1 MSTEDDKNIGRNLKK
16 YRTSAGLSQVQ
27 LAMQLLTAGFEGV
40 HPQTI
45 LKIERGQRPLR
56 LTEARIVADVFDI
69 PLNYLY
75 ETSKEAEDELD
86 GLRRERLIRERTHA
100 LRQAVDALLTAQ
112 DDGQDWLDAHPRSKA
127 VVAHGIRK
135 ALEQS
140 DITEIVA
147 SHIEHHDRKR
157 EEARTAAQAPLPGWA
172 NDPDPEETDEQEQ
185 ENPDGTDQ
193 KTP

>member
-1 MSTEDDKNIGRNLKK
+1 MTAEDDKNIGRNLKK
-16 YRTSAGLSQVQ
+16 YRLAAGLSQVQ
-27 LAMQLLTAGFEGV
+27 LALQLMQAGFEGV

-75 ETSKEAEDELD
+75 ETSKDAEDELD

-100 LRQAVDALLTAQ
+100 LRQAVDALLAAQ
-112 DDGQDWLDAHPRSKA
+112 DDGQDWLDEHPRSKA

-135 ALEQS
+135 ALQQG
-140 DITEIVA
+140 DINEIVTR
-147 SHIEHHDRKR
+147 HVDHHRRKH
-157 EEARTAAQAPLPGWA
+157 EEARAKSENPLPDWA
-172 NDPDPEETDEQEQ
+172 NDPDPEEEEQEQ
-185 ENPDGTDQ
+185 ENPDGINQ
-193 KTP
+193 ETP

>member
-1 MSTEDDKNIGRNLKK
+1 MGTEDDKNIGANLKK

-27 LAMQLLTAGFEGV
+27 LAMQLLNAGFEGV

-56 LTEARIVADVFDI
+56 LSEARIVADVFDI

-75 ETSKEAEDELD
+75 ETSKDAEDELD

-100 LRQAVDALLTAQ
+100 LRQAVDHLLTAQ
-112 DDGQDWLDAHPRSKA
+112 DDGRDWLDQHPRSKA

-135 ALEQS
+135 ALEQG

-147 SHIEHHDRKR
+147 SHVNHHRSKR
-157 EEARTAAQAPLPGWA
+157 EEARAKSENPLPDWA
-172 NDPDPEETDEQEQ
+172 NDPDPEEEEQEQ
-185 ENPDGTDQ
+185 ENPDGINQ
-193 KTP
+193 ETP